1 MLRIRLTIA
10 ALICGLSVSG
20 CATLRGSQDAVPE
33 LKPVGLVPIQ
43 QALLK
48 YHKPSNSE
56 RDGLTRLSYREY
68 ILSTYIAGIE
78 DRYKKF
84 VDQLQAG
91 DRGSALG
98 LDLLQ
103 LGITG
108 ATALAGAGSVED
120 LATIGAI
127 TAGVRSSVDK
137 RLYFD
142 RTLPAVIASM
152 NAERATIL
160 ADIEQKRSLPT
171 TSYSLDSAV
180 SDLNRF
186 QNAGRLEVAIARMT
200 QIAQAD
206 NAAAQARLEGI
217 TAACDDIP
225 VGTAQLT
232 KEFRDL
238 IEDST
243 EAAAKAAEELQVSNS
258 RAPLLGAFATKLCG
272 NEKKREFIDS
282 IK

>member
-1 MLRIRLTIA
+1 MLRTRIMIT
-10 ALICGLSVSG
+10 ALLCGFSVSG

-33 LKPVGLVPIQ
+33 LQPVGLVPIRD
-43 QALLK
+43 ALFNN
-48 YHKPSNSE
+48 HKPNDSDRAGMS
-56 RDGLTRLSYREY
+56 RLSYREY
-68 ILSTYIAGIE
+68 VLSSYIAGIE
-78 DRYKKF
+78 QRYKAF

-103 LGITG
+103 LGIAGT
-108 ATALAGAGSVED
+108 TALAGASSAQD

-127 TAGVRSSVDK
+127 AAGTRSSIDK

-171 TSYSLDSAV
+171 TNYSLDSAV
-180 SDLNRF
+180 SDLNRL
-186 QNAGRLEVAIARMT
+186 QNAGRLDVAIARMT
-200 QIAQAD
+200 ETAQAD
-206 NAAAQARLEGI
+206 KAAAEARLEGI

-225 VGTAQLT
+225 VGTGQLT
-232 KEFRDL
+232 KEFREL
-238 IEDST
+238 VEGSAT
-243 EAAAKAAEELQVSNS
+243 VAAKAAEELQVPNNKSQ
-258 RAPLLGAFATKLCG
+258 LLSAFATKLCG
-272 NEKKREFIDS
+272 NEMKREFIDS

>member
-1 MLRIRLTIA
+1 MLRSHLTVA
-10 ALICGLSVSG
+10 AAICALSLSG

-33 LKPVGLVPIQ
+33 LKPVGLVPIRE
-43 QALLK
+43 ALLN
-48 YHKPSNSE
+48 YHKPADSDRSNLS
-56 RDGLTRLSYREY
+56 RLSYREY
-68 ILSTYIAGIE
+68 ILSSYIAAIE
-78 DRYKKF
+78 QRYQKF

-108 ATALAGAGSVED
+108 ATALAGVGSAED
-120 LATIGAI
+120 LATIGAV
-127 TAGVRSSVDK
+127 TAGARSSIDK

-152 NAERATIL
+152 NAERTTIL

-180 SDLNRF
+180 SDLNRL
-186 QNAGRLEVAIARMT
+186 QNAGRLDVAIARMT

-206 NAAAQARLEGI
+206 NAAAQARLDGI

-225 VGTAQLT
+225 VGTASLT

-238 IEDST
+238 TTTSAT
-243 EAAAKAAEELQVSNS
+243 AATKAAEELQVPNN
-258 RAPLLGAFATKLCG
+258 RAQLLSAFATKLCG